1 MTTKEFIQYK
11 LDELKSNN
19 NINKP
24 LLEKDLFIFIFQTI
38 TTKKFRKFS
47 LTQEYSDHIKEVIQN
62 SIANNLPIKFS
73 FPFGG
78 YKLWRLEESPS
89 VDWAELFTL
98 MYYAKWL
105 KPIAE
110 VYEPGVIFDFASDD
124 IIVEKM
130 NNIPK
135 EETEKYRSGFNNL
148 IEFIKNYIPNNLKFT
163 FTPIASLY
171 TEEEFELDLKDKIGK
186 KKEEF
191 GGLPILNDRQRQ
203 MTELNVKLKP
213 EQENDPLWREKTEL
227 IHQAY
232 YAVDKRR
239 PYNKANDKIVVFPY
253 TLKDGRCVA
262 VGTTKT
268 SVAKF
273 WVGIG
278 TLKKI
283 NDTYIEYILSP
294 SQIEKSNLKKEDI
307 SIEGLNEK
315 NFKSIKILN

>member
-1 MTTKEFIQYK
+1 
-11 LDELKSNN
+11 
-19 NINKP
+19 
-24 LLEKDLFIFIFQTI
+24 
-38 TTKKFRKFS
+38 
-47 LTQEYSDHIKEVIQN
+47 
-62 SIANNLPIKFS
+62 
-73 FPFGG
+73 
-78 YKLWRLEESPS
+78 
-89 VDWAELFTL
+89 
-98 MYYAKWL
+98 MYYSKWL

-163 FTPIASLY
+163 FTPIATLY
-171 TEEEFELDLKDKIGK
+171 TEEEFELDLKDKMEK

-278 TLKKI
+278 ILKKI

-294 SQIEKSNLKKEDI
+294 SQIKNSNLKKEDI

-315 NFKSIKILN
+315 NFKNIKILN

>member
-19 NINKP
+19 INKP
-24 LLEKDLFIFIFQTI
+24 LLEKDLLAFIFQVI

-62 SIANNLPIKFS
+62 STANNLPIKFS

-78 YKLWRLEESPS
+78 YKLWRLEESPG

-98 MYYAKWL
+98 MYYSKWL

-163 FTPIASLY
+163 FTPIATLY
-171 TEEEFELDLKDKIGK
+171 TEEEFELDLKD

-278 TLKKI
+278 ILKKI

-294 SQIEKSNLKKEDI
+294 SQIKNSNLKKEDI

-315 NFKSIKILN
+315 NFKNIKILN